1 MASKSSQS
9 ETVKEAVSAA
19 TRAISG
25 NPELEINFGGMGS
38 SLPNPPNS
46 LKDLTSF
53 RGKADSIA
61 CIEKYRDKTIKINS
75 GVEKINSLIRV
86 MEDTRV
92 EILGSLNYP
101 GVASNLSAKFKEKS
115 KLHESFEEQ
124 EDQLE
129 IALETWLRKTCLPN
143 ESDSQSNLFLK
154 YWGKL
159 FDSQGE
165 EFKKNLIDSLNDQAR
180 FYDIAENFLKNLN
193 IEDEENDSDDNDVE
207 DDSEQEEQTSSDQN
221 EEEESQESDSS
232 DEQESQ
238 EGTEETDYDAG
249 DIDEDAIVDE
259 NQEIT
264 TNQSWLES
272 LVGQTTNFT
281 YKVYTRS
288 FDEEIKAEDL
298 CSPEELQRLRK
309 HLDQLMG
316 PSKATISKLAHR
328 LQRFLMAQQ
337 NRSWEFNKEEG
348 MLDSARLHKI
358 ITDPLTALT
367 YKVEKDTEFRDTS
380 VSILVDSSGSMRGR
394 SMTVAAICAD
404 IISTTL
410 ERCNVKTEV
419 LGFTTKQ
426 WKGGESRKLWMEDGK
441 PENPG
446 RLNDIRHIIFKSADT
461 PWRRGQKN
469 FGLMLRE
476 GLLKENVDGEALIWA
491 HDRLARRTEQ
501 RKILMVISDGAPVDD
516 STLSTNPTN
525 FLDLHLRQV
534 IHSIE
539 TKSDINLIAIGI
551 GHDVT
556 RYYKNAVT
564 IHRAEELGGAML
576 EQLTDLFK
584 VDRAGSPI
592 IVKIKQNF

>member
-1 MASKSSQS
+1 MASRNSQP
-9 ETVKEAVSAA
+9 EVIKEAVTAA

-25 NPELEINFGGMGS
+25 NSEIEVNFGGLGS
-38 SLPNPPNS
+38 ATSGAPKS
-46 LKDLTSF
+46 KEELKSF
-53 RGKADSIA
+53 RGKADSLA
-61 CIEKYRDKTIKINS
+61 CAEKYRDKSIRINS
-75 GVEKINSLIRV
+75 STDKINSLIKV

-92 EILGSLNYP
+92 EILGSLDYP
-101 GVASNLSAKFKEKS
+101 GVYSNIAAKFKNKAQLYKGLEN
-115 KLHESFEEQ
+115 Q
-124 EDQLE
+124 EDFLE
-129 IALETWLRKTCLPN
+129 IALESWLRESCLSEDRTLSN
-143 ESDSQSNLFLK
+143 EFLD
-154 YWGKL
+154 YWGELFENQDSKL
-159 FDSQGE
+159 KDDLFS
-165 EFKKNLIDSLNDQAR
+165 SLENQSK
-180 FYDIAENFLKNLN
+180 FLEHAENFLKSLR
-193 IEDEENDSDDNDVE
+193 IDDDESDSDDNEIEDETEQEDEAASEEGE
-207 DDSEQEEQTSSDQN
+207 DDDSLESESSPEQEN
-221 EEEESQESDSS
+221 
-232 DEQESQ
+232 Q
-238 EGTEETDYDAG
+238 EGAEETEADMG

-272 LVGQTTNFT
+272 LVGKNTNFK
-281 YKVYTRS
+281 YKVYTRN
-288 FDEEIKAEDL
+288 FDEEIRAEDL

-316 PSKATISKLAHR
+316 SSKATISKLAHR

-358 ITDPLTALT
+358 ITDPLTPLT
-367 YKVEKDTEFRDTS
+367 YKIEKDTDFRDTS

-419 LGFTTKQ
+419 LGFTTKH
-426 WKGGESRKLWMEDGK
+426 WKGGESRKIWMDDGK

-491 HDRLARRTEQ
+491 HDRLARRSEQ

-539 TKSDINLIAIGI
+539 TMSDINLIAIGI

-584 VDRAGSPI
+584 VD
-592 IVKIKQNF
+592 

>member
-1 MASKSSQS
+1 MASKNSQS
-9 ETVKEAVSAA
+9 ENIKEAVTAA

-25 NPELEINFGGMGS
+25 NKELEINFGGMGS
-38 SLPNPPNS
+38 SLPHPPKT
-46 LKDLTSF
+46 LKELTAY
-53 RGKADSIA
+53 RGKADSLA
-61 CIEKYRDKTIKINS
+61 CVEKYRDKSVRINANN
-75 GVEKINSLIRV
+75 EKVNSLIKV
-86 MEDTRV
+86 MEDSRV
-92 EILGSLNYP
+92 EILGSMNYP
-101 GVASNLSAKFKEKS
+101 GIATNIKS
-115 KLHESFEEQ
+115 KFDDKCKLYESFEDY
-124 EDQLE
+124 EDHLE
-129 IALETWLRKTCLPN
+129 IALETWLRNLCLPN
-143 ESDSQSNLFLK
+143 IESNNSSLFLK
-154 YWGKL
+154 YWGKV
-159 FDSQGE
+159 FDNQE
-165 EFKKNLIDSLNDQAR
+165 TEFKERLKESLNDQTK
-180 FYDIAENFLKNLN
+180 FQEIAEDFLKSLN
-193 IEDEENDSDDNDVE
+193 IDQEE
-207 DDSEQEEQTSSDQN
+207 SEQEESDLEDEN
-221 EEEESQESDSS
+221 EQEEESASESGEDEESQESESS
-232 DEQESQ
+232 PEQDNQ
-238 EGTEETDYDAG
+238 EGDEETDADSG

-259 NQEIT
+259 NQEIM

-272 LVGQTTNFT
+272 LVGQTSTFS
-281 YKVYTRS
+281 YKVYTRN

-337 NRSWEFNKEEG
+337 NRSWEYNKEEG

-358 ITDPLTALT
+358 IIDPLTPLT
-367 YKVEKDTEFRDTS
+367 YKIEKDTEFRDTS
-380 VSILVDSSGSMRGR
+380 VSLLVDSSGSMRGR

-426 WKGGESRKLWMEDGK
+426 WKGGESRKLWMENGK

-539 TKSDINLIAIGI
+539 TQSDINLIAIGI

-584 VDRAGSPI
+584 VD
-592 IVKIKQNF
+592 

>member
-1 MASKSSQS
+1 MASRNSQP
-9 ETVKEAVSAA
+9 EVIKEAVTAA

-25 NPELEINFGGMGS
+25 NSEIEVNFGGLGS
-38 SLPNPPNS
+38 ATSGAPKS
-46 LKDLTSF
+46 KEELKSF
-53 RGKADSIA
+53 RGKADSLA
-61 CIEKYRDKTIKINS
+61 CAEKYRDKSIRINS
-75 GVEKINSLIRV
+75 GTDKINSLIKV

-92 EILGSLNYP
+92 EILGSLDYP
-101 GVASNLSAKFKEKS
+101 GVYSNIAAKFKNKAQLYKGLEN
-115 KLHESFEEQ
+115 Q
-124 EDQLE
+124 EDFLE
-129 IALETWLRKTCLPN
+129 IALESWLRESCLSEDRTFSN
-143 ESDSQSNLFLK
+143 EFLD
-154 YWGKL
+154 YWGELFENQDSKL
-159 FDSQGE
+159 KDDLFS
-165 EFKKNLIDSLNDQAR
+165 SLENQSK
-180 FYDIAENFLKNLN
+180 FLEHAENFLKSLRIDDDESDSEDNE
-193 IEDEENDSDDNDVE
+193 IEDETEQEDEAASEEGE
-207 DDSEQEEQTSSDQN
+207 DDDSLESESSPEQEN
-221 EEEESQESDSS
+221 
-232 DEQESQ
+232 Q
-238 EGTEETDYDAG
+238 EGAEETEADMG

-272 LVGQTTNFT
+272 LVGKNTNFK
-281 YKVYTRS
+281 YKVYTRN
-288 FDEEIKAEDL
+288 FDEEIRAEDL

-316 PSKATISKLAHR
+316 SSKATISKLAHR

-358 ITDPLTALT
+358 ITDPLTPLT
-367 YKVEKDTEFRDTS
+367 YKIEKDTDFRDTS

-419 LGFTTKQ
+419 LGFTTKH
-426 WKGGESRKLWMEDGK
+426 WKGGESRKIWMDDGK

-491 HDRLARRTEQ
+491 HDRLARRSEQ

-539 TKSDINLIAIGI
+539 TMSDINLIAIGI

-584 VDRAGSPI
+584 VD
-592 IVKIKQNF
+592 

>member
-1 MASKSSQS
+1 MASRNSQP
-9 ETVKEAVSAA
+9 EVIKEAVTAA

-25 NPELEINFGGMGS
+25 NSEIEVNFGGLGS
-38 SLPNPPNS
+38 ATSGAPKS
-46 LKDLTSF
+46 REELKSF
-53 RGKADSIA
+53 RGKADSLA
-61 CIEKYRDKTIKINS
+61 CAEKYRDKSIRINS
-75 GVEKINSLIRV
+75 STDKINSLIKV

-92 EILGSLNYP
+92 EILGSLDYP
-101 GVASNLSAKFKEKS
+101 GVYSNIAAKFKNKAQLYKGLEN
-115 KLHESFEEQ
+115 Q
-124 EDQLE
+124 EDFLE
-129 IALETWLRKTCLPN
+129 IALESWLRESCLS
-143 ESDSQSNLFLK
+143 EDRTLSNKFLD
-154 YWGKL
+154 YWGELFENQDSKL
-159 FDSQGE
+159 KDDLFS
-165 EFKKNLIDSLNDQAR
+165 SLENQSK
-180 FYDIAENFLKNLN
+180 FLEHAENFLKSLRIDDDESDSEDNE
-193 IEDEENDSDDNDVE
+193 IEDETEQEDEAASEEGE
-207 DDSEQEEQTSSDQN
+207 DDDSLESESSPEQEN
-221 EEEESQESDSS
+221 
-232 DEQESQ
+232 Q
-238 EGTEETDYDAG
+238 EGAEETEADMG

-272 LVGQTTNFT
+272 LVGKNTNFK
-281 YKVYTRS
+281 YKVYTRN
-288 FDEEIKAEDL
+288 FDEEIRAEDL

-316 PSKATISKLAHR
+316 SSKATISKLAHR

-358 ITDPLTALT
+358 ITDPLTPLT
-367 YKVEKDTEFRDTS
+367 YKIEKDTDFRDTS

-419 LGFTTKQ
+419 LGFTTKH
-426 WKGGESRKLWMEDGK
+426 WKGGESRKIWMDDGK

-491 HDRLARRTEQ
+491 HDRLARRSEQ

-539 TKSDINLIAIGI
+539 TMSDINLIAIGI

-584 VDRAGSPI
+584 VD
-592 IVKIKQNF
+592 

>member
-9 ETVKEAVSAA
+9 ETIKEAVSAA
-19 TRAISG
+19 TRALSG
-25 NPELEINFGGMGS
+25 NPELEVNFGGMGS

-53 RGKADSIA
+53 RGKADSLA
-61 CIEKYRDKTIKINS
+61 CIEKYRDKTIRINS

-101 GVASNLSAKFKEKS
+101 GVASNLSAKFEEKS
-115 KLHESFEEQ
+115 KLHENFDEQ

-143 ESDSQSNLFLK
+143 ESESQSNLFLK

-159 FDSQGE
+159 FDSQGK
-165 EFKKNLIDSLNDQAR
+165 EFKENLIDSLNDQAK
-180 FYDIAENFLKNLN
+180 FYDIAESFLKNLN
-193 IEDEENDSDDNDVE
+193 IEDDENESEDNDIE
-207 DDSEQEEQTSSDQN
+207 DDSDQEEQGSADEN

-232 DEQESQ
+232 PEQENQ
-238 EGTEETDYDAG
+238 EGNEETDSDAG
-249 DIDEDAIVDE
+249 DVDEDAIVDE
-259 NQEIT
+259 NQEVM

-272 LVGQTTNFT
+272 LVGQTNNFT

-288 FDEEIKAEDL
+288 FDEEVKAEDL
-298 CSPEELQRLRK
+298 CSPEELLRLRK

-358 ITDPLTALT
+358 ITDPLTSLS
-367 YKVEKDTEFRDTS
+367 YKIEKDTEFRDTS

-534 IHSIE
+534 IHSVE

-584 VDRAGSPI
+584 VD
-592 IVKIKQNF
+592 

>member
-1 MASKSSQS
+1 MASKNSQS
-9 ETVKEAVSAA
+9 ETIKEAITAA

-25 NPELEINFGGMGS
+25 NKELEINFGGMGS
-38 SLPNPPNS
+38 SLPHPPKT
-46 LKDLTSF
+46 LKELSAY
-53 RGKADSIA
+53 RGKADSLA
-61 CIEKYRDKTIKINS
+61 CVEKYRDKSVRITASN
-75 GVEKINSLIRV
+75 EKVSSLIKV
-86 MEDTRV
+86 MEDSRV
-92 EILGSLNYP
+92 EILGSMNYP
-101 GVASNLSAKFKEKS
+101 GIATNIKS
-115 KLHESFEEQ
+115 KFDDKCKLYESFEDH
-124 EDQLE
+124 EDHLE
-129 IALETWLRKTCLPN
+129 IALETWLRNLCLPN
-143 ESDSQSNLFLK
+143 IESNSSSLFLK
-154 YWGKL
+154 YWGKV
-159 FDSQGE
+159 FDNQE
-165 EFKKNLIDSLNDQAR
+165 TELKDKLKESLNDQSK
-180 FYDIAENFLKNLN
+180 FQEIAEDFLNNLN
-193 IEDEENDSDDNDVE
+193 IDQEE
-207 DDSEQEEQTSSDQN
+207 SEQEESDLEDEN
-221 EEEESQESDSS
+221 EQEEESASESGEDEESQESESS
-232 DEQESQ
+232 PEQDSQ
-238 EGTEETDYDAG
+238 EGDEETDADSG

-259 NQEIT
+259 NQEIM

-272 LVGQTTNFT
+272 LVAQTSTFS
-281 YKVYTRS
+281 YKVYTRN

-316 PSKATISKLAHR
+316 PSKTTISKLAHR

-358 ITDPLTALT
+358 ITDPLTPLT
-367 YKVEKDTEFRDTS
+367 YKIEKDTEFRDTS
-380 VSILVDSSGSMRGR
+380 VSLLVDSSGSMRGR

-426 WKGGESRKLWMEDGK
+426 WKGGESRKLWMENGK

-491 HDRLARRTEQ
+491 HDRLARRNEQ

-584 VDRAGSPI
+584 VD
-592 IVKIKQNF
+592 

>member
-1 MASKSSQS
+1 MASRNSQP
-9 ETVKEAVSAA
+9 EVIKEAVTAA

-25 NPELEINFGGMGS
+25 NSEIEVNFGGLGS
-38 SLPNPPNS
+38 ATSGAPKS
-46 LKDLTSF
+46 KEELKSF
-53 RGKADSIA
+53 RGKADSLA
-61 CIEKYRDKTIKINS
+61 CAEKYRDKSIRINS
-75 GVEKINSLIRV
+75 STDKINSLIKV

-92 EILGSLNYP
+92 EILGSLDYP
-101 GVASNLSAKFKEKS
+101 GVYSNIAAKFKNKAQLYKGLEN
-115 KLHESFEEQ
+115 Q
-124 EDQLE
+124 EDFLE
-129 IALETWLRKTCLPN
+129 IALESWLRESCLSEDRTFSN
-143 ESDSQSNLFLK
+143 EFLD
-154 YWGKL
+154 YWGELFENQDSKL
-159 FDSQGE
+159 KDDLFS
-165 EFKKNLIDSLNDQAR
+165 SLENQSK
-180 FYDIAENFLKNLN
+180 FLEHAENFLKSLR
-193 IEDEENDSDDNDVE
+193 IDDDESDSDDNEIE
-207 DDSEQEEQTSSDQN
+207 DDTEQEEEAASEEGEDDDSLESESSP
-221 EEEESQESDSS
+221 
-232 DEQESQ
+232 EQENQ
-238 EGTEETDYDAG
+238 EGAEETEADMG

-272 LVGQTTNFT
+272 LVGKNTNFK
-281 YKVYTRS
+281 YKVYTRN
-288 FDEEIKAEDL
+288 FDEEIRAEDL

-316 PSKATISKLAHR
+316 SSKATISKLAHR

-358 ITDPLTALT
+358 ITDPLTPLT
-367 YKVEKDTEFRDTS
+367 YKIEKDTDFRDTS

-419 LGFTTKQ
+419 LGFTTKH
-426 WKGGESRKLWMEDGK
+426 WKGGESRKIWMDDGK

-491 HDRLARRTEQ
+491 HDRLARRSEQ

-539 TKSDINLIAIGI
+539 TMSDINLIAIGI

-584 VDRAGSPI
+584 VD
-592 IVKIKQNF
+592 

>member
-1 MASKSSQS
+1 MASKNSQS
-9 ETVKEAVSAA
+9 ETIKEAVTAA

-25 NPELEINFGGMGS
+25 NKELEINFGGMGS
-38 SLPNPPNS
+38 SLPHPPKT
-46 LKDLTSF
+46 LKELSAY
-53 RGKADSIA
+53 RGKADSLA
-61 CIEKYRDKTIKINS
+61 CVEKYRDKSVRITSNN
-75 GVEKINSLIRV
+75 EKVNSLIKV
-86 MEDTRV
+86 MEDSRV
-92 EILGSLNYP
+92 EILGSMNYP
-101 GVASNLSAKFKEKS
+101 GIATNIKS
-115 KLHESFEEQ
+115 KFDDKCKLYESFE
-124 EDQLE
+124 DHDDHLE
-129 IALETWLRKTCLPN
+129 IALETWLRNLCLPDI
-143 ESDSQSNLFLK
+143 ESNKSSLFLK
-154 YWGKL
+154 YWGKI
-159 FDSQGE
+159 FDNQE
-165 EFKKNLIDSLNDQAR
+165 IELKERLIESLNDQSK
-180 FYDIAENFLKNLN
+180 FQEIAEDFLKNLN
-193 IEDEENDSDDNDVE
+193 IDQEE
-207 DDSEQEEQTSSDQN
+207 SEQEESDLEDEN
-221 EEEESQESDSS
+221 EQEEESASESGEDEESQESDSS
-232 DEQESQ
+232 PEQDNQ
-238 EGTEETDYDAG
+238 EGDEETDADSG

-259 NQEIT
+259 NQEIM

-272 LVGQTTNFT
+272 LVGQTSTFS
-281 YKVYTRS
+281 YKVYTRN

-358 ITDPLTALT
+358 ITDPLTPLT
-367 YKVEKDTEFRDTS
+367 YKIEKDTEFRDTS
-380 VSILVDSSGSMRGR
+380 VSLLVDSSGSMRGR

-426 WKGGESRKLWMEDGK
+426 WKGGESRKMWMENGK

-491 HDRLARRTEQ
+491 HDRLARRAEQ

-539 TKSDINLIAIGI
+539 TQSDINLIAIGI

-584 VDRAGSPI
+584 VD
-592 IVKIKQNF
+592 

>member
-1 MASKSSQS
+1 MHDKVSSP
-9 ETVKEAVSAA
+9 EEIKEAISAA
-19 TRAISG
+19 TRAISRNRDIEVSLAGLSSSFNNSPKSKKELALVRG
-25 NPELEINFGGMGS
+25 NADSQACSEKYKTDGLQISGGS
-38 SLPNPPNS
+38 NKLNS
-46 LKDLTSF
+46 LLLNL
-53 RGKADSIA
+53 
-61 CIEKYRDKTIKINS
+61 EK
-75 GVEKINSLIRV
+75 V
-86 MEDTRV
+86 RV
-92 EILGSLNYP
+92 EILGSKEYS
-101 GVASNLSAKFKEKS
+101 GVHSNLKAKFEERCNSSLLLEEKEE
-115 KLHESFEEQ
+115 L
-124 EDQLE
+124 LP
-129 IALETWLRKTCLPN
+129 IALETWMRQMLLDEKSSKSALSLIKPWEKSFIDLEKN
-143 ESDSQSNLFLK
+143 FKDDILESLDDGIEFSKIITKLLDTLK
-154 YWGKL
+154 I
-159 FDSQGE
+159 E
-165 EFKKNLIDSLNDQAR
+165 ELEPLS
-180 FYDIAENFLKNLN
+180 E
-193 IEDEENDSDDNDVE
+193 EDDPSEDVDSDDTSSQEESENDDEESSDPELSDEADSEEGSEEVDTEVGEME
-207 DDSEQEEQTSSDQN
+207 DDT
-221 EEEESQESDSS
+221 
-232 DEQESQ
+232 
-238 EGTEETDYDAG
+238 
-249 DIDEDAIVDE
+249 IVDE
-259 NQEIT
+259 NEEVL

-272 LVGQTTNFT
+272 LVGQTSDFK

-288 FDEEIKAEDL
+288 FDEELTAEEL
-298 CSPEELQRLRK
+298 CSPEELQRLRR

-316 PSKATISKLAHR
+316 PSKTTVSKLAHR

-337 NRSWEFNKEEG
+337 NRSWEFDKEEG
-348 MLDSARLHKI
+348 MLDSSRLHKI
-358 ITDPLTALT
+358 ITDPLTALS
-367 YKVEKDTEFRDTS
+367 YKIEKETDFRDTT

-426 WKGGESRKLWMEDGK
+426 WKGGDSRKKWMEDGK

-446 RLNDIRHIIFKSADT
+446 RLNDLRHIIFKSADT

-491 HDRLARRTEQ
+491 HDRLQKRQEQ

-516 STLSTNPTN
+516 STLSSNPNN

-539 TKSDINLIAIGI
+539 TQSSINLIAIGI

-584 VDRAGSPI
+584 IDR
-592 IVKIKQNF
+592 

>member
-1 MASKSSQS
+1 MASKNSQS
-9 ETVKEAVSAA
+9 ETIKEAVTAA

-25 NPELEINFGGMGS
+25 NKELEINFGGMGS
-38 SLPNPPNS
+38 SLPHPPKT
-46 LKDLTSF
+46 LKELSAY
-53 RGKADSIA
+53 RGKADSLA
-61 CIEKYRDKTIKINS
+61 CVEKYRDKSVRITASN
-75 GVEKINSLIRV
+75 EKVSSLIKV
-86 MEDTRV
+86 MEDSRV
-92 EILGSLNYP
+92 EILGSMNYP
-101 GVASNLSAKFKEKS
+101 GIATNIKS
-115 KLHESFEEQ
+115 KFDDKCKLYENFEDHE
-124 EDQLE
+124 DHLE
-129 IALETWLRKTCLPN
+129 IALETWLRNLCLPN
-143 ESDSQSNLFLK
+143 IESNSSSLFLK
-154 YWGKL
+154 YWGKV
-159 FDSQGE
+159 FDNQE
-165 EFKKNLIDSLNDQAR
+165 TELKDKLKESLNDQSK
-180 FYDIAENFLKNLN
+180 FQEIAEDFLNNLN
-193 IEDEENDSDDNDVE
+193 IDQEE
-207 DDSEQEEQTSSDQN
+207 SEQEESDLEDEN
-221 EEEESQESDSS
+221 EQEEESASESGEDEESQESESS
-232 DEQESQ
+232 PEQDSQ
-238 EGTEETDYDAG
+238 EGDEETDADSG
-249 DIDEDAIVDE
+249 DVDEDAIVDE
-259 NQEIT
+259 NQEIM

-272 LVGQTTNFT
+272 LVGQTSTFS
-281 YKVYTRS
+281 YKVYTRN

-316 PSKATISKLAHR
+316 PSKTTISKLAHR

-358 ITDPLTALT
+358 ITDPLTPLT
-367 YKVEKDTEFRDTS
+367 YKIEKDTEFRDTS
-380 VSILVDSSGSMRGR
+380 VSLLVDSSGSMRGR

-426 WKGGESRKLWMEDGK
+426 WKGGESRKLWMENGK

-584 VDRAGSPI
+584 VD
-592 IVKIKQNF
+592 

>member
-1 MASKSSQS
+1 MASKNSQS
-9 ETVKEAVSAA
+9 ETIKEAVTAA

-25 NPELEINFGGMGS
+25 NKELEINFGGMGS
-38 SLPNPPNS
+38 SLPHPPKT
-46 LKDLTSF
+46 LKELSAY
-53 RGKADSIA
+53 RGKADSLA
-61 CIEKYRDKTIKINS
+61 CVEKYRDKSVRIASKN
-75 GVEKINSLIRV
+75 EKVNSLIKV
-86 MEDTRV
+86 MEDSRV
-92 EILGSLNYP
+92 EILGSMNYP
-101 GVASNLSAKFKEKS
+101 GIATNIKS
-115 KLHESFEEQ
+115 KFDDKCKLYESFEDH
-124 EDQLE
+124 EDHLE
-129 IALETWLRKTCLPN
+129 IALETWLRNLCLPDI
-143 ESDSQSNLFLK
+143 ESNKSSLFLK
-154 YWGKL
+154 YWGKI
-159 FDSQGE
+159 FDNQE
-165 EFKKNLIDSLNDQAR
+165 IELKERLIESLNDQSK
-180 FYDIAENFLKNLN
+180 FQEIAEDFLRNLN
-193 IEDEENDSDDNDVE
+193 IDQEE
-207 DDSEQEEQTSSDQN
+207 SEQEESDLEDEN
-221 EEEESQESDSS
+221 EQEEESASESGEDEESQESESS
-232 DEQESQ
+232 PEQDNQ
-238 EGTEETDYDAG
+238 EGDEETDADSG

-259 NQEIT
+259 NQEIM

-272 LVGQTTNFT
+272 LVGQTSTFS
-281 YKVYTRS
+281 YKVYSRN

-358 ITDPLTALT
+358 ITDPLTPLT
-367 YKVEKDTEFRDTS
+367 YKIEKDTEFRDTS
-380 VSILVDSSGSMRGR
+380 VSLLVDSSGSMRGR

-426 WKGGESRKLWMEDGK
+426 WKGGESRKMWMENGK

-491 HDRLARRTEQ
+491 HDRLARRAEQ

-539 TKSDINLIAIGI
+539 TQSDINLIAIGI

-584 VDRAGSPI
+584 VD
-592 IVKIKQNF
+592 

>member
-1 MASKSSQS
+1 MASKNSQP
-9 ETVKEAVSAA
+9 EAVKEAVSAA

-25 NPELEINFGGMGS
+25 NPEMEINFGGVGS
-38 SLPNPPNS
+38 SLPNPPKTIKELS
-46 LKDLTSF
+46 SF
-53 RGKADSIA
+53 RGKADALA
-61 CIEKYRDKTIKINS
+61 CIERYRDKSIRIDS
-75 GVEKINSLIRV
+75 GSEKLNSLIKV

-101 GVASNLSAKFKEKS
+101 GVASNISSKFTDKC
-115 KLHESFEEQ
+115 KLHESLEDQ

-129 IALETWLRKTCLPN
+129 IAMETWLRKLCLPN
-143 ESDSQSNLFLK
+143 NESSKGNFFLK

-159 FDSQGE
+159 FDNQE
-165 EFKKNLIDSLNDQAR
+165 ERLKRNLVDALYDQSK
-180 FYDIAENFLKNLN
+180 FQEIAEDFLRNLN
-193 IEDEENDSDDNDVE
+193 IDDQENESEDNDIE
-207 DDSEQEEQTSSDQN
+207 DDTEQEEESASENGEDD
-221 EEEESQESDSS
+221 ESQESESSPEQDDQQGEEENEADQGDADDDS
-232 DEQESQ
+232 
-238 EGTEETDYDAG
+238 
-249 DIDEDAIVDE
+249 IVDE
-259 NQEIT
+259 NQEVV

-281 YKVYTRS
+281 YKVYSRNS
-288 FDEEIKAEDL
+288 DEEIKAEDL

-426 WKGGESRKLWMEDGK
+426 WKGGESRKMWIEDGK

-446 RLNDIRHIIFKSADT
+446 RLNDLRHIIFKSADT

-491 HDRLARRTEQ
+491 HDRLSRRSEQ

-584 VDRAGSPI
+584 VD
-592 IVKIKQNF
+592 

>member
-1 MASKSSQS
+1 MASRNSQP
-9 ETVKEAVSAA
+9 EVIKEAVTAA

-25 NPELEINFGGMGS
+25 NSEIEVNFGGLGS
-38 SLPNPPNS
+38 ATSGAPKS
-46 LKDLTSF
+46 KEELKSF
-53 RGKADSIA
+53 RGKADSLA
-61 CIEKYRDKTIKINS
+61 CAEKYRDKSIRINS
-75 GVEKINSLIRV
+75 STDKINSLIKV

-92 EILGSLNYP
+92 EILGSLDYP
-101 GVASNLSAKFKEKS
+101 GVYSNIASKFKNKAQLYKGLEN
-115 KLHESFEEQ
+115 Q
-124 EDQLE
+124 EDFLE
-129 IALETWLRKTCLPN
+129 IALESWLRESCLSEDRTFSN
-143 ESDSQSNLFLK
+143 EFLD
-154 YWGKL
+154 YWGELFENQDSKL
-159 FDSQGE
+159 KDDLFS
-165 EFKKNLIDSLNDQAR
+165 SLENQSK
-180 FYDIAENFLKNLN
+180 FLEHAENFLKSLRIDDDESDSEDNE
-193 IEDEENDSDDNDVE
+193 IEDETEQEDEAASEEGE
-207 DDSEQEEQTSSDQN
+207 DDDSLESESSPEQEN
-221 EEEESQESDSS
+221 
-232 DEQESQ
+232 Q
-238 EGTEETDYDAG
+238 EGAEETEADMG

-272 LVGQTTNFT
+272 LVGKNTNFK
-281 YKVYTRS
+281 YKVYTRN
-288 FDEEIKAEDL
+288 FDEEIRAEDL

-316 PSKATISKLAHR
+316 SSKATISKLAHR

-358 ITDPLTALT
+358 ITDPLTPLT
-367 YKVEKDTEFRDTS
+367 YKIEKDTDFRDTS

-419 LGFTTKQ
+419 LGFTTKH
-426 WKGGESRKLWMEDGK
+426 WKGGESRKIWMDDGK

-491 HDRLARRTEQ
+491 HDRLARRSEQ

-539 TKSDINLIAIGI
+539 TMSDINLIAIGI

-584 VDRAGSPI
+584 VD
-592 IVKIKQNF
+592 

>member
-1 MASKSSQS
+1 MASKNSQP
-9 ETVKEAVSAA
+9 ETIKEAVTAA

-25 NPELEINFGGMGS
+25 NKELEINFGGMGS
-38 SLPNPPNS
+38 SLPHPPKT
-46 LKDLTSF
+46 LKELSAY
-53 RGKADSIA
+53 RGKADSLA
-61 CIEKYRDKTIKINS
+61 CVEKYRDKSVRIASNN
-75 GVEKINSLIRV
+75 EKVNSLIKV
-86 MEDTRV
+86 MEDSRV
-92 EILGSLNYP
+92 EILGSMNYP
-101 GVASNLSAKFKEKS
+101 GIATNIKS
-115 KLHESFEEQ
+115 KFDDKCKLYESFEDH
-124 EDQLE
+124 EDHLE
-129 IALETWLRKTCLPN
+129 IALETWLRNLCLPDI
-143 ESDSQSNLFLK
+143 ESNKSSLFLK
-154 YWGKL
+154 YWGKI
-159 FDSQGE
+159 FDNQE
-165 EFKKNLIDSLNDQAR
+165 IELKERLIESLNDQSK
-180 FYDIAENFLKNLN
+180 FQEIAEDFLKNLN
-193 IEDEENDSDDNDVE
+193 IDQEE
-207 DDSEQEEQTSSDQN
+207 SEQEESDLEDEN
-221 EEEESQESDSS
+221 EQEEESASETGEDEESQESESS
-232 DEQESQ
+232 PEQDNQ
-238 EGTEETDYDAG
+238 EGDEETDADSG

-259 NQEIT
+259 NQEIM

-272 LVGQTTNFT
+272 LVGQTSTFS
-281 YKVYTRS
+281 YKVYSRN

-358 ITDPLTALT
+358 ITDPLTSLS
-367 YKVEKDTEFRDTS
+367 YKIEKDTEFRDTS

-491 HDRLARRTEQ
+491 HDRLARRPEQ

-534 IHSIE
+534 IHSVE

-584 VDRAGSPI
+584 VD
-592 IVKIKQNF
+592 

>member
-1 MASKSSQS
+1 MAPKNPQQ
-9 ETVKEAVSAA
+9 ETMKEAVSAA
-19 TRAISG
+19 SRAISG
-25 NPELEINFGGMGS
+25 NPEMEINIGGTGS
-38 SLPNPPNS
+38 SLSVVPQS
-46 LKDLTSF
+46 LEDLSTY
-53 RGKADSIA
+53 RGKADALA
-61 CIEKYRDKTIKINS
+61 CIEKYRDKSLKVTRGS
-75 GVEKINSLIRV
+75 EKFNSLMRV

-92 EILGSLNYP
+92 EILGSLQYP
-101 GVASNLSAKFKEKS
+101 GISSNIAAKFNDKCKQF
-115 KLHESFEEQ
+115 ESFEDQ
-124 EDQLE
+124 EDNIE
-129 IALETWLRKTCLPN
+129 IALETWLRNLCLPDN
-143 ESDSQSNLFLK
+143 ASSNSSLFLK
-154 YWGKL
+154 FWGKL
-159 FDSQGE
+159 FDSQE
-165 EFKKNLIDSLNDQAR
+165 EIKQKLRETLEDQSK
-180 FYDIAENFLKNLN
+180 FQEVAEDFIKCLN
-193 IEDEENDSDDNDVE
+193 IEEEENEPEDNELEDETDQEEESASETGE
-207 DDSEQEEQTSSDQN
+207 DD
-221 EEEESQESDSS
+221 ESQESESS
-232 DEQESQ
+232 PEQDNQ
-238 EGTEETDYDAG
+238 EGTEETDADVG
-249 DIDEDAIVDE
+249 DSDEDTIVDE
-259 NQEIT
+259 NQEII

-272 LVGQTTNFT
+272 LVGQTSNFT

-288 FDEEIKAEDL
+288 FDEEVKAEEL

-316 PSKATISKLAHR
+316 PSKSTISKLAHR

-358 ITDPLTALT
+358 ITDPLTPLS
-367 YKVEKDTEFRDTS
+367 YKIEKDTEFKDTS

-426 WKGGESRKLWMEDGK
+426 WKGGESRKQWMEDGK

-446 RLNDIRHIIFKSADT
+446 RLNDLRHIVFKSADT

-491 HDRLARRTEQ
+491 HDRLAKRSEQ
-501 RKILMVISDGAPVDD
+501 RRILMVISDGAPVDD

-539 TKSDINLIAIGI
+539 TRSDINLIAIGI

-576 EQLTDLFK
+576 DQLTDLFK
-584 VDRAGSPI
+584 ID
-592 IVKIKQNF
+592 

>member
-1 MASKSSQS
+1 MASKNSQS
-9 ETVKEAVSAA
+9 ETIKEAVTAA

-25 NPELEINFGGMGS
+25 NKELEINFGGMGS
-38 SLPNPPNS
+38 SLPHPPKT
-46 LKDLTSF
+46 LKELSAY
-53 RGKADSIA
+53 RGKADSLA
-61 CIEKYRDKTIKINS
+61 CVEKYRDKSVRITASN
-75 GVEKINSLIRV
+75 EKVSSLIKV
-86 MEDTRV
+86 MEDSRV
-92 EILGSLNYP
+92 EILGSMNYP
-101 GVASNLSAKFKEKS
+101 GIATNIKS
-115 KLHESFEEQ
+115 KFDDKCKLYESFEDH
-124 EDQLE
+124 EDHLE
-129 IALETWLRKTCLPN
+129 IALETWLRNLCLPN
-143 ESDSQSNLFLK
+143 IESNSSSLFLK
-154 YWGKL
+154 YWGKV
-159 FDSQGE
+159 FDNQE
-165 EFKKNLIDSLNDQAR
+165 TELKDKLKESLNDQSK
-180 FYDIAENFLKNLN
+180 FQEIAEDFLNNLN
-193 IEDEENDSDDNDVE
+193 IDQEE
-207 DDSEQEEQTSSDQN
+207 SEQEESDLEDEN
-221 EEEESQESDSS
+221 EQEEESASESGEDEESQESESS
-232 DEQESQ
+232 PEQDSQ
-238 EGTEETDYDAG
+238 EGDEETDADSG
-249 DIDEDAIVDE
+249 DVDEDAIVDE
-259 NQEIT
+259 NQEIM

-272 LVGQTTNFT
+272 LVGQTSTFS
-281 YKVYTRS
+281 YKVYTRN

-316 PSKATISKLAHR
+316 PSKTTISKLAHR

-358 ITDPLTALT
+358 ITDPLTPLT
-367 YKVEKDTEFRDTS
+367 YKIEKDTEFRDTS
-380 VSILVDSSGSMRGR
+380 VSLLVDSSGSMRGR

-426 WKGGESRKLWMEDGK
+426 WKGGESRKLWMENGK

-491 HDRLARRTEQ
+491 HDRLAKRTEQ

-539 TKSDINLIAIGI
+539 TQSDINLIAIGI

-584 VDRAGSPI
+584 VD
-592 IVKIKQNF
+592 

>member
-1 MASKSSQS
+1 MASKNSQS
-9 ETVKEAVSAA
+9 ETIKEAVTAA

-25 NPELEINFGGMGS
+25 NKELEINFGGMGS
-38 SLPNPPNS
+38 SLPHPPKT
-46 LKDLTSF
+46 LKELSAY
-53 RGKADSIA
+53 RGKADSLA
-61 CIEKYRDKTIKINS
+61 CVEKYRDKSVRIASNN
-75 GVEKINSLIRV
+75 EKVNSLIKV
-86 MEDTRV
+86 MEDSRV
-92 EILGSLNYP
+92 EILGSMNYP
-101 GVASNLSAKFKEKS
+101 GIATNIKS
-115 KLHESFEEQ
+115 KFDDKCKLYESFEDH
-124 EDQLE
+124 EDHLE
-129 IALETWLRKTCLPN
+129 IALETWLRNLCLPDI
-143 ESDSQSNLFLK
+143 ESNKSSLFLK
-154 YWGKL
+154 YWGKI
-159 FDSQGE
+159 FDNQE
-165 EFKKNLIDSLNDQAR
+165 IELKERLIESLNDQSK
-180 FYDIAENFLKNLN
+180 FQEIAEDFLKNLN
-193 IEDEENDSDDNDVE
+193 IDQEE
-207 DDSEQEEQTSSDQN
+207 SEQEESDLEDEN
-221 EEEESQESDSS
+221 EQEEESASESGEDEESQESENSP
-232 DEQESQ
+232 EQDNQ
-238 EGTEETDYDAG
+238 EGDEETDADSG

-259 NQEIT
+259 NQEIM

-272 LVGQTTNFT
+272 LVGQTSTFS
-281 YKVYTRS
+281 YKVYTRN

-358 ITDPLTALT
+358 ITDPLTPLT
-367 YKVEKDTEFRDTS
+367 YKIEKDTEFRDTS
-380 VSILVDSSGSMRGR
+380 VSLLVDSSGSMRGR

-426 WKGGESRKLWMEDGK
+426 WKGGESRKMWMENGK

-539 TKSDINLIAIGI
+539 TQSDINLIAIGI

-584 VDRAGSPI
+584 VD
-592 IVKIKQNF
+592 

>member
-1 MASKSSQS
+1 
-9 ETVKEAVSAA
+9 
-19 TRAISG
+19 
-25 NPELEINFGGMGS
+25 
-38 SLPNPPNS
+38 
-46 LKDLTSF
+46 
-53 RGKADSIA
+53 
-61 CIEKYRDKTIKINS
+61 
-75 GVEKINSLIRV
+75 
-86 MEDTRV
+86 MEDSRV
-92 EILGSLNYP
+92 EILGSMNYP
-101 GVASNLSAKFKEKS
+101 GIATNIKS
-115 KLHESFEEQ
+115 KFDDKCKLYESFEDH
-124 EDQLE
+124 EDHLE
-129 IALETWLRKTCLPN
+129 IALETWLRNLCLPDI
-143 ESDSQSNLFLK
+143 ESNKSSLFLK
-154 YWGKL
+154 YWGKI
-159 FDSQGE
+159 FDNQE
-165 EFKKNLIDSLNDQAR
+165 IELKERLIESLNDQSK
-180 FYDIAENFLKNLN
+180 FQEIAEDFLKNLN
-193 IEDEENDSDDNDVE
+193 IDQEE
-207 DDSEQEEQTSSDQN
+207 SEQEESDLEDEN
-221 EEEESQESDSS
+221 EQEEESASESGEDEESQESESS
-232 DEQESQ
+232 PEQDNQ
-238 EGTEETDYDAG
+238 EGDEETDADSG

-259 NQEIT
+259 NQEIM

-272 LVGQTTNFT
+272 LVGQTSTFS
-281 YKVYTRS
+281 YKVYTRN

-358 ITDPLTALT
+358 ITDPLTPLT
-367 YKVEKDTEFRDTS
+367 YKIEKDTEFRDTS
-380 VSILVDSSGSMRGR
+380 VSLLVDSSGSMRGR

-426 WKGGESRKLWMEDGK
+426 WKGGESRKMWMENGK

-491 HDRLARRTEQ
+491 HDRLARRAEQ

-539 TKSDINLIAIGI
+539 TQSDINLIAIGI

-584 VDRAGSPI
+584 VD
-592 IVKIKQNF
+592 

>member
-1 MASKSSQS
+1 MASKNSQS
-9 ETVKEAVSAA
+9 ETIKEAVTAA

-25 NPELEINFGGMGS
+25 NKELEINFGGMGS
-38 SLPNPPNS
+38 SLPHPPKT
-46 LKDLTSF
+46 LKELSAY
-53 RGKADSIA
+53 RGKADSLA
-61 CIEKYRDKTIKINS
+61 CVEKYRDKSVRIVSNN
-75 GVEKINSLIRV
+75 EKVNSLIKV
-86 MEDTRV
+86 MEDSRV
-92 EILGSLNYP
+92 EILGSMNYP
-101 GVASNLSAKFKEKS
+101 GIATNIKS
-115 KLHESFEEQ
+115 KFDDKCKLYESFEDH
-124 EDQLE
+124 EDHLE
-129 IALETWLRKTCLPN
+129 IALETWLRNLCLPN
-143 ESDSQSNLFLK
+143 IESNNSSLFLK
-154 YWGKL
+154 YWGKV
-159 FDSQGE
+159 FDNHE
-165 EFKKNLIDSLNDQAR
+165 TEFKERLKESLNDQTK
-180 FYDIAENFLKNLN
+180 FQEIAEDFLKSLN
-193 IEDEENDSDDNDVE
+193 IDQEE
-207 DDSEQEEQTSSDQN
+207 SEQEESDLEDEN
-221 EEEESQESDSS
+221 EQEEESASESGEDEESQESESS
-232 DEQESQ
+232 PEQDNQ
-238 EGTEETDYDAG
+238 EGDEETDADSG

-259 NQEIT
+259 NQEIM

-272 LVGQTTNFT
+272 LVGQTSTFS
-281 YKVYTRS
+281 YKVYTRN

-358 ITDPLTALT
+358 ITDPLTPLT
-367 YKVEKDTEFRDTS
+367 YKIEKDTEFRDTS
-380 VSILVDSSGSMRGR
+380 VSLLVDSSGSMRGR

-426 WKGGESRKLWMEDGK
+426 WKGGESRKLWMENGK

-539 TKSDINLIAIGI
+539 TQSDINLIAIGI

-584 VDRAGSPI
+584 VD
-592 IVKIKQNF
+592 

>member
-1 MASKSSQS
+1 MASKNSQS
-9 ETVKEAVSAA
+9 EIIKEAVTAA

-25 NPELEINFGGMGS
+25 NKELEINFGGMGS
-38 SLPNPPNS
+38 SLPHPPKT
-46 LKDLTSF
+46 LKELSAY
-53 RGKADSIA
+53 RGKADSLA
-61 CIEKYRDKTIKINS
+61 CVEKYRDKSVRITASN
-75 GVEKINSLIRV
+75 EKVSSLIKV
-86 MEDTRV
+86 MEDSRV
-92 EILGSLNYP
+92 EILGSMNYP
-101 GVASNLSAKFKEKS
+101 GIATNIKS
-115 KLHESFEEQ
+115 KFDDKCKLYESFEEH
-124 EDQLE
+124 EDHLE
-129 IALETWLRKTCLPN
+129 IALETWLRNLCLPN
-143 ESDSQSNLFLK
+143 IESNSSSLFLK
-154 YWGKL
+154 YWGKV
-159 FDSQGE
+159 FDNQE
-165 EFKKNLIDSLNDQAR
+165 TELKDKLKESLNDQSK
-180 FYDIAENFLKNLN
+180 FQEIAEDFLNNLN
-193 IEDEENDSDDNDVE
+193 IDQEE
-207 DDSEQEEQTSSDQN
+207 SEQEESDLEDEN
-221 EEEESQESDSS
+221 EQEESASESGEDEESQESESS
-232 DEQESQ
+232 PEQDNQ
-238 EGTEETDYDAG
+238 EGDEETDADSG
-249 DIDEDAIVDE
+249 DVDEDAIVDE
-259 NQEIT
+259 NQEIM

-272 LVGQTTNFT
+272 LVGQTSTFS
-281 YKVYTRS
+281 YKVYTRN

-298 CSPEELQRLRK
+298 CSPEELKRLRK

-316 PSKATISKLAHR
+316 PSKTTISKLAHR

-358 ITDPLTALT
+358 ITDPLTPLT
-367 YKVEKDTEFRDTS
+367 YKIEKDTEFRDTS
-380 VSILVDSSGSMRGR
+380 VSLLVDSSGSMRGR

-426 WKGGESRKLWMEDGK
+426 WKGGESRKLWMENGK

-551 GHDVT
+551 GHDVN

-584 VDRAGSPI
+584 VD
-592 IVKIKQNF
+592 

>member
-1 MASKSSQS
+1 MGSKPNIVESI
-9 ETVKEAVSAA
+9 KEAVSSAS
-19 TRAISG
+19 RAISE
-25 NPELEINFGGMGS
+25 NPEIEINFGGMGS
-38 SLPNPPNS
+38 SLPNPPS
-46 LKDLTSF
+46 SYGELASF
-53 RGKADSIA
+53 RGKADSLA
-61 CIEKYRDKTIKINS
+61 CIDRFRDKTIHVDA
-75 GVEKINSLIRV
+75 GTQRLNSLMQE
-86 MEDTRV
+86 MENVRV
-92 EILGSLNYP
+92 EVLGSKKYP
-101 GVASNLSAKFKEKS
+101 GIASNINAKFEEKCS
-115 KLHESFEEQ
+115 LYESFEDK
-124 EDQLE
+124 EDILE
-129 IALETWLRKTCLPN
+129 VALEGWLRK
-143 ESDSQSNLFLK
+143 LFLPDISSQK
-154 YWGKL
+154 PSKL
-159 FDSQGE
+159 VKDWEKEFEDKGSL
-165 EFKKNLIDSLNDQAR
+165 FKKELIDSLEDQIK
-180 FYDIAENFLKNLN
+180 FAEISRTLLKALA
-193 IEDEENDSDDNDVE
+193 IEEIEPLSEEDQQEDDSDNEEQNTE
-207 DDSEQEEQTSSDQN
+207 DDSEEESNENAESSDQ
-221 EEEESQESDSS
+221 D
-232 DEQESQ
+232 SQ
-238 EGTEETDYDAG
+238 EGSEETEAEAG
-249 DIDEDAIVDE
+249 DVDEDAIVDE
-259 NQEIT
+259 NQEIVA
-264 TNQSWLES
+264 NQSWLES
-272 LVGQTTNFT
+272 LVGQTSNFT
-281 YKVYTRS
+281 YKVYTRA
-288 FDEEIKAEDL
+288 FDEEVTAEDL

-316 PSKATISKLAHR
+316 SSKGTVSKLAHR

-348 MLDSARLHKI
+348 ILDSARLHKI
-358 ITDPLTALT
+358 ITDPLTPLS
-367 YKVEKDTEFRDTS
+367 YKIEKDTEFRDTS

-426 WKGGESRKLWMEDGK
+426 WKGGDSRKMWMEDGK

-491 HDRLARRTEQ
+491 HDRLSRRMEQ

-516 STLSTNPTN
+516 STLSTNQTN

-539 TKSDINLIAIGI
+539 TQSEVSLIAIGI

-584 VDRAGSPI
+584 VD
-592 IVKIKQNF
+592 